1 VTDDHREA
9 AAGGQRSEPDLSGE
23 WGHVADALTALAAS
37 IAGATKPAVDADD
50 TRRRLRELSEGLV
63 ALSARVA
70 GEPAAAVSAPAAPDL
85 GETIAFPVVA
95 ARVGEPHVAGFAT
108 LAEPESEP
116 GEPRV
121 VLPAVLAA
129 TAKFR
134 LAAEEP
140 EPMLAP
146 APEQLAMPTEVVVTA
161 QPMAAAPAA
170 EGAGLE
176 GEVSIR
182 DWLFP
187 EDESASVAGESGEP
201 AAPSAAS
208 NVAESSPAVT
218 PPVEPLTLTAGSVAA
233 PAAGGVAPAEVSAA
247 VAMPPAAGAGANAP
261 LTLGLEAVRVA
272 HERFLAERKAAEEA
286 AEAALQKT
294 HEAEDHVHRP
304 PVSPPSDDD
313 APLW

>member
-37 IAGATKPAVDADD
+37 IAQATKPAVDADD
-50 TRRRLRELSEGLV
+50 TRRRLQALSEGLV

-70 GEPAAAVSAPAAPDL
+70 GEPATAAPDL
-85 GETIAFPVVA
+85 GETMAFSVVA
-95 ARVGEPHVAGFAT
+95 APVREAHVAGFAT
-108 LAEPESEP
+108 LAAPEPES
-116 GEPRV
+116 GESRE

-134 LAAEEP
+134 RAAEESEAAEA
-140 EPMLAP
+140 EPAH
-146 APEQLAMPTEVVVTA
+146 EQLTMATEAV
-161 QPMAAAPAA
+161 AAEVARPLAAPPAA
-170 EGAGLE
+170 EQPDLE

-187 EDESASVAGESGEP
+187 EEEPGQGGAESGELAVSTP
-201 AAPSAAS
+201 APTLVLAQEAPGAPRP
-208 NVAESSPAVT
+208 AEGPA
-218 PPVEPLTLTAGSVAA
+218 EETAGTAA
-233 PAAGGVAPAEVSAA
+233 PADVTDAVALPVEAGTAAPAETSAA
-247 VAMPPAAGAGANAP
+247 AP
-261 LTLGLEAVRVA
+261 LPLGLEAVRVA
-272 HERFLAERKAAEEA
+272 HERFLAERKAAEDSA
-286 AEAALQKT
+286 AAALQKT
-294 HEAEDHVHRP
+294 HGAEGHVHRP